1 MQRMSE
7 LKSFK
12 QLQVWQ
18 RSMELVKEIYQL
30 TAGLPP
36 EEKYGLTSQIRRC
49 AISIP
54 SNIAEGF
61 KRRNPAEYRQFLAI
75 AAGSAAEVE
84 TQLILTKELFAAD
97 TSRADEL
104 LLEVQK
110 MLSVLIKKLS
120 PTS

>member
-18 RSMELVKEIYQL
+18 RSMELVKEIYEL
-30 TAGLPP
+30 TADLPP